1 MDFPVFLNKWIIGFS
16 PIKHTIFWYWYR
28 LINHS
33 DYRLDDHIRSQDFW
47 EELNIGSI
55 QMRDQYIMKQPG
67 FDPWNLRGRK

>member
-1 MDFPVFLNKWIIGFS
+1 MDFPEFLNRWIIGFS

-33 DYRLDDHIRSQDFW
+33 DHRLDDHIRAQDFW

-55 QMRDQYIMKQPG
+55 QMKDEWIISQPG
-67 FDPWNLRGRK
+67 FDPWNLRGRS